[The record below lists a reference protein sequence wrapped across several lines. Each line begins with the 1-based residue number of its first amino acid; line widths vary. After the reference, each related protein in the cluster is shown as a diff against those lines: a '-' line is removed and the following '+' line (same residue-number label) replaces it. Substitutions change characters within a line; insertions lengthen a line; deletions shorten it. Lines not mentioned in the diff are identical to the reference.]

1 MVQKMA
7 FGRRI
12 ANAHTAYAAIP
23 NCTNPKTKPIATTKY
38 ILAF

>member
-12 ANAHTAYAAIP
+12 ANAHTAYP
-23 NCTNPKTKPIATTKY
+23 DMPIKIRLNIKLNATAKH
-38 ILAF
+38 I